1 MTASARWRGG
11 PHAFISTQAPAPKK
25 KTRDATPKHPTRDA
39 TPKPGMIPT
48 LTCACLACTRS
59 KVKCDK
65 CSPCGRCVR
74 LGLRCVET
82 DTTLDPLVAL
92 AMALGHKHNARL
104 VLACVGRLD
113 RRWDGSRPI
122 PKAFVPEVA
131 CGYPKG
137 THEGQIGKGLFQNFK
152 PSAKG
157 VHTFPKINYKPLKKG
172 QHHEKTGEVHYR
184 LVEESDVEAI
194 KKAFPDLAF

>member
-1 MTASARWRGG
+1 MPEA
-11 PHAFISTQAPAPKK
+11 
-25 KTRDATPKHPTRDA
+25 
-39 TPKPGMIPT
+39 
-48 LTCACLACTRS
+48 
-59 KVKCDK
+59 
-65 CSPCGRCVR
+65 
-74 LGLRCVET
+74 
-82 DTTLDPLVAL
+82 LVAL
-92 AMALGHKHNARL
+92 AVALKYGHRSTLFLRCLGAK
-104 VLACVGRLD
+104 D
-113 RRWDGSRPI
+113 PSWDGSKPI
-122 PKAFVPEVA
+122 PTAWVPEVA

-137 THEGQIGKGLFQNFK
+137 THEGQIGKGLFQKFK